1 MEQLRRQ
8 NESDENSLKDKLEA
22 IELELNKTKDKK
34 AEVDN
39 KIMATLLEVK
49 AIKDKMQEIK
59 SIKDYNRKMFLN
71 LVKDYKRKENHI
83 KKVKE
88 NIDM

>member
-34 AEVDN
+34 
-39 KIMATLLEVK
+39 
-49 AIKDKMQEIK
+49 
-59 SIKDYNRKMFLN
+59 S
-71 LVKDYKRKENHI
+71 
-83 KKVKE
+83 
-88 NIDM
+88 